1 MSRHGLAVAAAA
13 AVLLFAQ
20 GASAATAE
28 GTIES
33 IDLAGSHFNIGNKT
47 YQWSSM
53 NTVGPDLRDLNEGDE
68 VKIRYLT
75 SGSGKNTVQRITLV
89 KPAAATAPTSAAYRP
104 VSDERLVKPEPQNWL
119 HLRGN
124 YQGWMYSPLDQ
135 INVSNVKDLAPVWS
149 YSTGVDSGHEAP
161 PIINDGV
168 MFVAAPYDKLIAL
181 NATNGDLLWE
191 YERELPEGFGALHN
205 TKRGVALY
213 GDKVYMTGQDA
224 VLVALDAKTGEVAW
238 ESEPVADWQEGYY
251 MTMAPLI
258 VNGNVMVGVSGG
270 EFGVRGFVAAYDAE
284 SGQQV
289 WKTYTIPGPG
299 EPGHDTWEG
308 DTWQRGGASVWM
320 TGTYDPENNLTYWGT
335 GNGSPWFGDQRP
347 GDNLYTS
354 STVAIDPDSG
364 ELKGHFQYHWNDSW
378 DWDEMNAPMVVDYEK
393 DGETVKGLIKP
404 SRNGYLYWLERTPD
418 GPIGFVDATNYV
430 EQDVFASI
438 DPKTGRPSYNEEH
451 KPGTGKYAEFCPSL
465 WGGKDWPYEAY
476 NPNTGM
482 VYIPANEN
490 HCGSLEGKVQ
500 EYVAG
505 QWWTGV
511 DIPDIGF
518 TIDLNADHY
527 GELQAWDVNT
537 GEEVWM
543 REHPTSMNWGSVL
556 TTGGDLVFMG
566 GTNDRMFR
574 AFDAR
579 SGDILWKMKTNS
591 GIMAPPS
598 TYEVDGV
605 QYVAVV
611 SGWGVDPAFQQG
623 LINDIRGEE
632 LEVPQGGVIWVF
644 ALPQQ

>member
-1 MSRHGLAVAAAA
+1 MSRQGLAVAAAA
-13 AVLLFAQ
+13 AVCLFAQ

-28 GTIES
+28 GTIDRINQVANTFS
-33 IDLAGSHFNIGNKT
+33 VGGQT

-53 NTVGPDLRDLNEGDE
+53 NSIGPELQDLKEGDE
-68 VKIRYLT
+68 VKINYLSSQ
-75 SGSGKNTVQRITLV
+75 SGRNTVRRITLV
-89 KPAAATAPTSAAYRP
+89 KSAAAAAPSSAAYRP

-161 PIINDGV
+161 PIVNDGV
-168 MFVAAPYDKLIAL
+168 MFVAAPYDKVIAL
-181 NATNGDLLWE
+181 DATNGDLLWE
-191 YERELPEGFGALHN
+191 YQRELPEGFGALHN

-224 VLVALDAKTGEVAW
+224 VLIALDANTGEVAW
-238 ESEPVADWQEGYY
+238 ESEPVADWQQGYY

-258 VNGNVMVGVSGG
+258 VNGKVMVGVSGG

-320 TGTYDPENNLTYWGT
+320 TGTYDPENNTTYWGT

-354 STVAIDPDSG
+354 STVAIDPDTG

-393 DGETVKGLIKP
+393 DGQAVKGLIKP
-404 SRNGYLYWLERTPD
+404 SRNGYLYWLERNPD
-418 GPIGFVDATNYV
+418 GSIGFVDATNYV
-430 EQDVFASI
+430 EQNVFASI
-438 DPKTGRPSYNEEH
+438 DPATGRPTYNEEH

-527 GELQAWDVNT
+527 GELQAWNVNT
-537 GEEVWM
+537 GEEVWT

-574 AFDAR
+574 AFDA
-579 SGDILWKMKTNS
+579 STGDILWKMKTNS

-598 TYEVDGV
+598 TYEVDGT

-632 LEVPQGGVIWVF
+632 LDVPQGGVIWVF